1 MSLINDVLRNIEAKR
16 PDDLARHNLQRE
28 IRSLPAG
35 KRGNGGAIK
44 LLLGL
49 GAVLALGAAGYY
61 ASGRL
66 DEARPVVPPPPPAP
80 MLVQPPPIAV
90 PEPAPTPAVPAV
102 APVDDN
108 LRLSAQLAAVPLP
121 VAPVLGVPDPVV
133 PQPATPRSDTANVA
147 APAAAVASGPVKIEK
162 SPLAPTARDKADA
175 EFRRAEAALASGRS
189 GEALEG
195 LRAALKVDPGYVAV
209 RQALLRQ
216 LLDARKTDEA
226 MVVLQDGLDIL
237 PTQTGWAVSLARLQ
251 FEHGELAAADRTLTR
266 SQGYAEANAD
276 YAGFQGHLKSR
287 LGAQRQAI
295 AHYQRATRL
304 APGEGRWWLGL
315 GLACETDGRIAEARD
330 ALRRALA
337 TGTLNAELAAVAEQH
352 LRQ

>member
-16 PDDLARHNLQRE
+16 PDDLARQNLQRE

-35 KRGNGGAIK
+35 KRGYGGAIK

-49 GAVLALGAAGYY
+49 GAVLALGGGGYY
-61 ASGRL
+61 ASGWI
-66 DEARPVVPPPPPAP
+66 DEARPVVPPPPPVP
-80 MLVQPPPIAV
+80 TPVQPPPIAT
-90 PEPAPTPAVPAV
+90 PEPAPAAPAV

-108 LRLSAQLAAVPLP
+108 LRLSQQTGVPLP
-121 VAPVLGVPDPVV
+121 VAPVLGVPDPVA
-133 PQPATPRSDTANVA
+133 PQPAPARSEAAN
-147 APAAAVASGPVKIEK
+147 AAVPASAVPSGPVKIEK
-162 SPLAPTARDKADA
+162 SPLATTARDKADA
-175 EFRRAEAALASGRS
+175 EFRRAETALASGRS
-189 GEALEG
+189 GEALDG
-195 LRAALKVDPGYVAV
+195 LRAALKIDPGYVAV

-216 LLDARKTDEA
+216 LLDVRKTDEA
-226 MVVLQDGLDIL
+226 MVVLQDGLEIQ

-251 FEHGELAAADRTLTR
+251 FEHGELAAADRTLTL

-287 LGAQRQAI
+287 LGAQHQAI

-315 GLACETDGRIAEARD
+315 GLAYEADGRGAEARD

-337 TGTLNAELAAVAEQH
+337 TGSLNADLAAVAEQH